1 MTPDYSAS
9 PTIEARH
16 AQAFPVLTPEEV
28 GRLVR
33 FGTLRE
39 YPDGSR
45 LYETGKPNPGL
56 FVVLSGNVRVTRR
69 DGHGHD
75 LLIVE
80 YGPGM
85 FSGEL
90 GQLSGRRSFV
100 DATAIGDVR
109 TALLPPERLRAASA
123 SARFESAD

>member
-1 MTPDYSAS
+1 M
-9 PTIEARH
+9 
-16 AQAFPVLTPEEV
+16 
-28 GRLVR
+28 
-33 FGTLRE
+33 
-39 YPDGSR
+39 
-45 LYETGKPNPGL
+45 

-80 YGPGM
+80 YSPGM

-100 DATAIGDVR
+100 REA
-109 TALLPPERLRAASA
+109 E
-123 SARFESAD
+123 